1 MPNPVIPEKSGI
13 PAPLP
18 RRELGV
24 AIIGCG
30 RIGSLRA
37 LMASRHPAV
46 RFIALADRDPER
58 ARSLAERVGAQAHSS
73 DSLAMMARPEVNA
86 VVVSTIEVEHTAPVL
101 QALDLGKP
109 VLVEKPIALD
119 LADADQIIAAAER
132 AGAKLHVG
140 FSRRFRKRYLLA
152 KEQLVQGRLGRVVG
166 AAARVYNIRS
176 QGMQTLSRL
185 PQESNSISGLTYYVD
200 VINWLLAGNPPA
212 EVYARAQGGI
222 FKDKGFNTNDVT
234 WAIVTHADG
243 AVVNLGV
250 CYALPE
256 HYPSLGHAARVE
268 LLGSEGVMLLDDDH
282 TDQILYTEQGFPHVY
297 LPEHTVNM
305 VLLGSGTPGDWAL
318 GEFWGPV
325 ATETRAWLDHL
336 SAGTQCLLATA
347 REARA
352 TLEVGLAIGESLR
365 TRAAVRLPLADA

>member
-1 MPNPVIPEKSGI
+1 MNVNV
-13 PAPLP
+13 APFA
-18 RRELGV
+18 RRELGN
-24 AIIGCG
+24 AIVGSG

-37 LMASRHPAV
+37 VMASRHPAV

-58 ARSLAERVGAQAHSS
+58 ARELATRVGAQVHSGDGLEVMS
-73 DSLAMMARPEVNA
+73 RPEVNA
-86 VVVSTIEVEHTAPVL
+86 VVVSTIEVEHTRPVL
-101 QALDLGKP
+101 QALELGKP

-119 LADADQIIAAAER
+119 LAEADRIIAAAER
-132 AGAKLHVG
+132 VGASLHVG
-140 FSRRFRKRYLLA
+140 FSRRFKKRYLLA
-152 KEQLVQGRLGRVVG
+152 KEQLVQGRLGKVVG

-185 PQESNSISGLTYYVD
+185 PKESNSISGLTYYVD

-212 EVYARAQGGI
+212 EVYARAQSGI
-222 FKDKGFNTNDVT
+222 FKDKGYNTNDVT
-234 WAIVTHADG
+234 WAILTHADG

-256 HYPSLGHAARVE
+256 QYPALGHAARVE

-282 TDQILYTEQGFPHVY
+282 TDQIMYTEQGFPHVY
-297 LPEHTVNM
+297 IPEHVVNM

-318 GEFWGPV
+318 NEFWGPV

-336 SAGTQCLLATA
+336 SAGTQCLLATP

-365 TRAAVRLPLADA
+365 TRAPVRLPVN

>member
-1 MPNPVIPEKSGI
+1 MSANPG
-13 PAPLP
+13 PLE
-18 RRELGV
+18 RKELGV
-24 AIIGCG
+24 AIVGCG

-46 RFIALADRDPER
+46 RFLALADRDPER
-58 ARSLAERVGAQAHSS
+58 ARTLAERVGAQVHSA
-73 DSLAMMARPEVNA
+73 DSLDVMSRPEVNA
-86 VVVSTIEVEHTAPVL
+86 IVVSTIEVEHTTPVL

-119 LADADQIIAAAER
+119 LAEADRIIAAAER
-132 AGAKLHVG
+132 SGTSLRVG

-152 KEQLVQGRLGRVVG
+152 KEQLVQGRLGKVVG

-185 PQESNSISGLTYYVD
+185 PKEGNSISGLTYYVD
-200 VINWLLAGNPPA
+200 VINWLFAGNPPV
-212 EVYARAQGGI
+212 EVFARAQGGI
-222 FKDKGFNTNDVT
+222 FKDRGYNTNDVT

-256 HYPSLGHAARVE
+256 QYPALGHAARVE

-282 TDQILYTEQGFPHVY
+282 TDQIMYTEQGFPHVY
-297 LPEHTVNM
+297 IPEHVVNM

-352 TLEVGLAIGESLR
+352 TLEVGLAIGESLK
-365 TRAAVRLPLADA
+365 TRAPVRLPLV

>member
-1 MPNPVIPEKSGI
+1 MNAGA
-13 PAPLP
+13 APLA

-37 LMASRHPAV
+37 VMASRHPAV

-58 ARSLAERVGAQAHSS
+58 ARQLAERVGAQIHSG
-73 DSLAMMARPEVNA
+73 DSREIMSRPEVNS
-86 VVVSTIEVEHTAPVL
+86 VVVSTIEVEHTQPVL
-101 QALDLGKP
+101 QALELGKP
-109 VLVEKPIALD
+109 VLVEKPLALD
-119 LADADQIIAAAER
+119 LATADRLIAAAGQV
-132 AGAKLHVG
+132 GASLHVG
-140 FSRRFRKRYLLA
+140 FSRRFKKRYLLA
-152 KEQLVQGRLGRVVG
+152 KEQLVQGRLGKVVG

-185 PQESNSISGLTYYVD
+185 PKESNSISGLTYYVD

-212 EVYARAQGGI
+212 EVYARAQSGI
-222 FKDKGFNTNDVT
+222 FKDKGYNTNDVT
-234 WAIVTHADG
+234 WAILTHADG

-256 HYPSLGHAARVE
+256 QYPSLGHAARVE
-268 LLGSEGVMLLDDDH
+268 LLGSEGVLLLDDDH
-282 TDQILYTEQGFPHVY
+282 TDQIMYTEQGFPHVY
-297 LPEHTVNM
+297 LPEHVVNM

-336 SAGTQCLLATA
+336 SVGTQCLLATP

-352 TLEVGLAIGESLR
+352 TLEVGLAIGESLKR
-365 TRAAVRLPLADA
+365 GTPVRLPLE